1 MRLLTTVTLSS
12 IATLSIAFAQT
23 TMCFKENH
31 KSMATIETTPLDGG
45 ACGSTKSVQDMKKDG
60 WSIDDINIQKTNS
73 GTNYIYIF
81 KKDMPQQASSISEE
95 KLEQR
100 ILQRL
105 EERKKVEI
113 EVKKEQAR
121 QRMSRSGK
129 KLYIDKCQSC
139 HGEKADEEYG
149 TSRAL
154 IALDLE
160 EFQTTLRDYMLG
172 EYDRG
177 QAFRMIP
184 YANIMDSGDIKNVY
198 SYIQALKDE
207 KKENHKKQEESK

>member
-1 MRLLTTVTLSS
+1 MRLLKVITLSS
-12 IATLSIAFAQT
+12 IATLTMAYAQT

-31 KSMATIETTPLDGG
+31 KVMSTIETTPLDGG
-45 ACGSTKSVQDMKKDG
+45 ECASSKSVQDMKKEG
-60 WSIDDINIQKTNS
+60 WSVEDINIQKTNL

-81 KKDMPQQASSISEE
+81 KKDMPQQSTLSEE

-113 EVKKEQAR
+113 QVKKDEAK

-129 KLYIDKCQSC
+129 KLYINKCQSC
-139 HGEKADEEYG
+139 HGEKADEKYG

-154 IALDLE
+154 DQLDLE

-184 YANIMDSGDIKNVY
+184 YANIMDGSDIKNVY
-198 SYIQALKDE
+198 SYIQALKNQKDE
-207 KKENHKKQEESK
+207 KKEVSK